1 MARRE
6 NVKSPQT
13 FDISQTKN
21 QEETEKDTPQI
32 GKKKKPHSTNQFPT
46 HTHTHTVDRNFAR
59 AMGLCASNNK
69 TAPKVKSEFDKRV
82 TAALQR
88 FQKTAKDKP
97 KSERVTSFN
106 QTLLRSARIVK
117 ALSAVKEV
125 FQKFDADSS
134 GGIDHTELGA
144 ALEVLGNKMTP
155 EELSKVFHE
164 ADLYDNNKL
173 SEKEF
178 VVCLL
183 LGYVLDD
190 LKLTTSTELP
200 AEDAATKGA
209 EGTED
214 GPKRLDTTDY
224 FGHAKELQWAF
235 NNITGCYLLFDVD
248 ASGDLSRDE
257 VMKQLSNK
265 TGVFADAAAA
275 SMLSEDRW
283 KELDWDGDGEITFKE
298 FIWAFQGWITTD
310 TDEN

>member
-1 MARRE
+1 
-6 NVKSPQT
+6 
-13 FDISQTKN
+13 
-21 QEETEKDTPQI
+21 
-32 GKKKKPHSTNQFPT
+32 
-46 HTHTHTVDRNFAR
+46 
-59 AMGLCASNNK
+59 MGLCASNNK

-106 QTLLRSARIVK
+106 QTLLRSGRIVK

-183 LGYVLDD
+183 LGYILDD

-209 EGTED
+209 EG
-214 GPKRLDTTDY
+214 TTDY